1 MLHAGQLDPLRQ
13 LAPDLAEGF
22 HSLPM
27 ANVEVRSVFVA
38 SNVEVVLELPGLQVP
53 MNGPGHCEGMPIDW
67 EMLHDVTSQ
76 QILLQPERI
85 YRLRQAMVVGTD
97 LALGV
102 GGELISSAG
111 LISNDDSGRLLQEAT
126 AAHHHHGC
134 LFWSASDGYRV
145 VFQSMAPHEQCAQRA
160 IFLPNLEPN
169 NYGSFLLRVLPC
181 LSLLAE
187 SSFPYDLL
195 IVPSRTAWLVEA
207 LDILG
212 LQGIPV
218 LESQEIAG
226 CIFRELLYIDASTIE
241 GFWNPY
247 SYNRTMQQ
255 LLRGCARQPQPAIA
269 GRLFVSRRLSHR
281 ARPKYRPLINEA
293 DLIISCKDR
302 GYVVVHPE
310 ALSLSQQILLFSKAN
325 AVIGPSGSGLLN
337 SIFCSPGS
345 VVSDLESFHVT
356 LRQHAKAYA
365 STGKAYGFGFG
376 LFAGD
381 ELDVPPYMR
390 SWQVP
395 LPIVGSL
402 LDWMESRLS
411 MASGFSLAD
420 IRII

>member
-53 MNGPGHCEGMPIDW
+53 MNGPGHCEGMPIDR

-97 LALGV
+97 LALGG

-111 LISNDDSGRLLQEAT
+111 LISNDDSARLLQEAT

-145 VFQSMAPHEQCAQRA
+145 LFQSMAPHEQCAQRA

-281 ARPKYRPLINEA
+281 ARPWYRPLINEA